1 MATTTVERFLKRLR
15 APYELI
21 EHRPTATSAETAAV
35 AHVPPQRFA
44 KAVVVED
51 DRHYLLVVIPA
62 THRLELGVLHER
74 LGRHVGLA
82 TEAEARGLFPD
93 CEAGALP
100 ALGQAYGLDVLVDDA
115 LLDGGD
121 VYLEAGDATHLLH
134 LPGADFAQLMQD
146 APHGRF
152 SEAGSRWAAARGR

>member
-1 MATTTVERFLKRLR
+1 MTTSTVRRFLERR
-15 APYELI
+15 EAPYELI
-21 EHRPTATSAETAAV
+21 EHRPTASSAATAAV

-51 DRHYLLVVIPA
+51 DRRYLLVVIPA
-62 THRLELGVLHER
+62 AHRVELGVLH
-74 LGRHVGLA
+74 GRFGRQVGLA
-82 TEAEARGLFPD
+82 TEAEARRLFPD

-121 VYLEAGDATHLLH
+121 VYLEAGDGTHLLR
-134 LPGADFAQLMQD
+134 LPGPDFARLMQD
-146 APHGRF
+146 AAHGRF
-152 SEAGSRWAAARGR
+152 SEAGPRRAASHAR